1 MKLIPCLPM
10 LEKQSLVGLI
20 ASERKLSFKY
30 IFALLNKSPSLPNRR
45 QRKFKKYVKNAEKDR
60 LFSVE
65 KTCILKGKNRE
76 YFCQLERRNAE
87 CILYRKKGPILI
99 WILPAIPLYGIAH
112 YPRIKRLLDGR
123 FMLIFQADQLGG
135 TIYARFFR

>member
-1 MKLIPCLPM
+1 MEDQKI
-10 LEKQSLVGLI
+10 
-20 ASERKLSFKY
+20 R
-30 IFALLNKSPSLPNRR
+30 
-45 QRKFKKYVKNAEKDR
+45 KNAEKDR

-99 WILPAIPLYGIAH
+99 WILPAIRCMETL
-112 YPRIKRLLDGR
+112 
-123 FMLIFQADQLGG
+123 
-135 TIYARFFR
+135 TIPVSNGF